1 MAYRRCLLQ
10 RGKNLIDRRCN
21 PSFTYVLH
29 SDDEGK
35 QQRDH
40 PDSAR
45 RISNS
50 FTQTRSF
57 GFGNSLN
64 GSIGVFSSSPSA
76 FAGYNNFCRNMS
88 TTPDQGFDKI
98 TELTT
103 DVAHVLS
110 DTAVDAV
117 SSQAAPVVSE
127 VAIAAADSFLPVQVL
142 QYFID
147 AVHTYT
153 GLNWSVIH
161 SFITSC
167 LCPPG
172 LFTLLLL
179 LCIRWSAIIVTTLLI
194 RTATVP
200 LLINQL
206 KTTSKLTVCSAA
218 ALLSHLLLLFIPVSC
233 FHACCIADHEAS
245 LGRVKGRDG
254 WEGNAA
260 LLHPFIF

>member
-21 PSFTYVLH
+21 PSFTYILH

-35 QQRDH
+35 QRDQ
-40 PDSAR
+40 PDSAG

-64 GSIGVFSSSPSA
+64 GSMGFSPSSP
-76 FAGYNNFCRNMS
+76 FAAGYYNNFCRNMS

-142 QYFID
+142 QYAID

-153 GLNWSVIH
+153 GLNWSVTH
-161 SFITSC
+161 LSLRVCVSVMSGVFSVLFPYCSFVA
-167 LCPPG
+167 G
-172 LFTLLLL
+172 G
-179 LCIRWSAIIVTTLLI
+179 R
-194 RTATVP
+194 P
-200 LLINQL
+200 LL
-206 KTTSKLTVCSAA
+206 
-218 ALLSHLLLLFIPVSC
+218 
-233 FHACCIADHEAS
+233 
-245 LGRVKGRDG
+245 
-254 WEGNAA
+254 
-260 LLHPFIF
+260 

>member
-35 QQRDH
+35 QQEREQ

-50 FTQTRSF
+50 FTQTRSY
-57 GFGNSLN
+57 GIGTSLN
-64 GSIGVFSSSPSA
+64 GSMGFSPSSPFA
-76 FAGYNNFCRNMS
+76 FAAGYNNHFCRNMS

-117 SSQAAPVVSE
+117 SYQAAAPVVSE
-127 VAIAAADSFLPVQVL
+127 VAIAAADSFLPVQAL

-161 SFITSC
+161 SFITC
-167 LCPPG
+167 
-172 LFTLLLL
+172 
-179 LCIRWSAIIVTTLLI
+179 
-194 RTATVP
+194 
-200 LLINQL
+200 
-206 KTTSKLTVCSAA
+206 
-218 ALLSHLLLLFIPVSC
+218 PVSSR
-233 FHACCIADHEAS
+233 AS
-245 LGRVKGRDG
+245 S
-254 WEGNAA
+254 
-260 LLHPFIF
+260 